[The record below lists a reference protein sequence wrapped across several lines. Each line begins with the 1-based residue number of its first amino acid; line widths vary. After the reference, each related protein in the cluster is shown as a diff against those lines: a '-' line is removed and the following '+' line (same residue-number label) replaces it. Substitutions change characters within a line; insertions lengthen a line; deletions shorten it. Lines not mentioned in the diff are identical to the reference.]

1 MKKIVI
7 ASVISA
13 VVALAVGAGAGWG
26 VYRVM
31 GNFSGGRTAAVNEES
46 DAKASPDIMDDSSS
60 IFVSLPE
67 TIVTLHDNEGDDH
80 YMLAELVMVAE
91 NDKDAEKIK
100 KEEPLYQSITVNQL
114 SDMKYEDIRALKIS
128 DLRKTVSETLK
139 KELTMRKMATPYKD
153 ILVKKVVFQ

>member
-1 MKKIVI
+1 MKKIII

-13 VVALAVGAGAGWG
+13 VVALGVGAGAGWG

-31 GNFSGGRTAAVNEES
+31 GGTSV
-46 DAKASPDIMDDSSS
+46 AKATSAEHPASTSSDTLDESAS

-67 TIVTLHDNEGDDH
+67 TVVSLHDSDGNDH
-80 YMLAELVMVAE
+80 YMLAELAMVVE
-91 NDKDAEKIK
+91 NDKDAEKVK
-100 KEEPLYQSITVNQL
+100 KDEPLYQSIAVNEL

-128 DLRKTVSETLK
+128 EIKTLVSDTLK
-139 KELTMRKMATPYKD
+139 TELAKRKMSMPYKD

>member
-26 VYRVM
+26 VYRAM
-31 GNFSGGRTAAVNEES
+31 GGSTGAKTAAVQS
-46 DAKASPDIMDDSSS
+46 PDAQIASPDTQDESSS

-67 TIVTLHDNEGDDH
+67 TVVTLHDGEGDDH

-91 NDKDAEKIK
+91 TDKDAEKIK

-128 DLRKTVSETLK
+128 DIRQTVAETLK
-139 KELTMRKMATPYKD
+139 KELAMRKMSMPYKD